1 MRRENEEYAR
11 EGDREE
17 HKKNLE
23 LELEI
28 KRQFEIRRA
37 NIQNIIKENEEL
49 VKNSKVRAAASTIK
63 KVNGLQ
69 LSVSILCIQTFLL
82 KYIKNVNCSHN
93 LNFIV

>member
-1 MRRENEEYAR
+1 MLKQSIRYNLIILFRENEDYAN
-11 EGDREE
+11 EGDREKN
-17 HKKNLE
+17 KKNLE

-49 VKNSKVRAAASTIK
+49 VQNSKVRAAASTIK

-69 LSVSILCIQTFLL
+69 LSVRD
-82 KYIKNVNCSHN
+82 Y
-93 LNFIV
+93 FITLITLS

>member
-1 MRRENEEYAR
+1 MLIIQLLTLFRENEEYAR

-69 LSVSILCIQTFLL
+69 LSVSIFYLIYYQTFLY
-82 KYIKNVNCSHN
+82 KI
-93 LNFIV
+93 I

>member
-1 MRRENEEYAR
+1 MFRETEDYIR

-37 NIQNIIKENEEL
+37 SIQNLMKENEEL
-49 VKNSKVRAAASTIK
+49 VKISKVRAAASTTK
-63 KVNGLQ
+63 KVNGLL
-69 LSVSILCIQTFLL
+69 LSVSIFLPLYLCTN
-82 KYIKNVNCSHN
+82 K
-93 LNFIV
+93 

>member
-1 MRRENEEYAR
+1 MSRENEEYAR
-11 EGDREE
+11 EGERAE

-69 LSVSILCIQTFLL
+69 LSVSILFILLTFFY
-82 KYIKNVNCSHN
+82 KIYN
-93 LNFIV
+93 IV

>member
-1 MRRENEEYAR
+1 MR

-37 NIQNIIKENEEL
+37 SIQNLIKENEEF
-49 VKNSKVRAAASTIK
+49 VKISKVRAAASTTK
-63 KVNGLQ
+63 KVNGLL
-69 LSVSILCIQTFLL
+69 LSVSILFSIIMGKELIIIYSYFELL
-82 KYIKNVNCSHN
+82 R
-93 LNFIV
+93 IVY

>member
-1 MRRENEEYAR
+1 
-11 EGDREE
+11 
-17 HKKNLE
+17 
-23 LELEI
+23 LEI

-69 LSVSILCIQTFLL
+69 LSVSILLIL
-82 KYIKNVNCSHN
+82 KYFIIK
-93 LNFIV
+93 IYEYI

>member
-1 MRRENEEYAR
+1 MFRENGEYAR

-17 HKKNLE
+17 YRKNLE

-37 NIQNIIKENEEL
+37 NIQNIIKENDEL

-69 LSVSILCIQTFLL
+69 LSVSIISHLFSNFFEL
-82 KYIKNVNCSHN
+82 K
-93 LNFIV
+93 

>member
-1 MRRENEEYAR
+1 LFRESEEYAR
-11 EGDREE
+11 EGEREE

-69 LSVSILCIQTFLL
+69 LSVSISIIL
-82 KYIKNVNCSHN
+82 
-93 LNFIV
+93 

>member
-1 MRRENEEYAR
+1 LFRENGEYAR

-17 HKKNLE
+17 YRKNLE

-37 NIQNIIKENEEL
+37 NIQNIIKENDEL

-69 LSVSILCIQTFLL
+69 LSVSIISHLFSNFFEL
-82 KYIKNVNCSHN
+82 K
-93 LNFIV
+93 

>member
-1 MRRENEEYAR
+1 MFRENEEYAR

-37 NIQNIIKENEEL
+37 SIQNLIKENEKL
-49 VKNSKVRAAASTIK
+49 LKNANVKAAASTIT

-69 LSVSILCIQTFLL
+69 LSVSIFYLIYSQTFL
-82 KYIKNVNCSHN
+82 IK
-93 LNFIV
+93 II